1 MMNRHKYTDRQSDT
15 ADTDNRY
22 LLQEKGMKIELR

>member
-1 MMNRHKYTDRQSDT
+1 MNRHKYTDRQSDT
-15 ADTDNRY
+15 VDTDNRY